1 MEKVNVKD
9 LSRDELNQFLEGIG
23 EPRYRANQIWD
34 WLYQKYVH
42 SFAAMS
48 NLPRE
53 LRALLAERALI
64 SWPTLGK
71 REEAAAG
78 DAVKYLFVLS
88 DGEAVETVLMR
99 YRSWNSLC
107 LSTQV
112 GCAMACS
119 FCASALGGKVR
130 NLSPAEMLDQL
141 LYVQAELYRQGDV
154 PVTRVVLMG
163 TGEPLENYANVMKFL
178 RILHDPDGLNI
189 SYRRVTISTCGLVP
203 GITALAQ
210 EGIPVNLAVSLH
222 APDDKLRDLL
232 MPINRRYPLA
242 RLLEACREYVE
253 ATGRRITFEYTLIAG
268 VNDGLEHARKLY
280 RLLSGIN
287 CHVNIIPLNPVQERG
302 FMPPKPPLVARFCN
316 YLKEKGINVT
326 QRRELGQDI
335 TAACGQ
341 LRRRKGRKGKIVG
354 KG

>member
-119 FCASALGGKVR
+119 FCASALGE
-130 NLSPAEMLDQL
+130 SPEPFPGRDAGSALC
-141 LYVQAELYRQGDV
+141 QAELYRQG
-154 PVTRVVLMG
+154 M
-163 TGEPLENYANVMKFL
+163 FL
-178 RILHDPDGLNI
+178 SPGL
-189 SYRRVTISTCGLVP
+189 Y
-203 GITALAQ
+203 
-210 EGIPVNLAVSLH
+210 
-222 APDDKLRDLL
+222 
-232 MPINRRYPLA
+232 
-242 RLLEACREYVE
+242 
-253 ATGRRITFEYTLIAG
+253 
-268 VNDGLEHARKLY
+268 
-280 RLLSGIN
+280 
-287 CHVNIIPLNPVQERG
+287 
-302 FMPPKPPLVARFCN
+302 
-316 YLKEKGINVT
+316 
-326 QRRELGQDI
+326 
-335 TAACGQ
+335 
-341 LRRRKGRKGKIVG
+341 
-354 KG
+354 